1 MIDEK
6 KIEEAA
12 QGAADLYEQD
22 LPIMSYN
29 EDTEVDGQH
38 HFCQEFG
45 AELFKDGAK
54 WAIQEFLKDLWHPAE
69 EEPDKSKSDIITLGF
84 DNDAYLQFKESILW
98 NKESWRHSISRCQII
113 KWAYLSDILPKEGGE
128 QRKNLKLEKGF
139 LLLLKLLSR
148 IVVMVA
154 SLVMMAHVI
163 TRL

>member
-1 MIDEK
+1 MVMKLNKMVFDDK

-12 QGAADLYEQD
+12 RGAADLYEQD
-22 LPIMSYN
+22 LPMMSYD

-54 WAIQEFLKDLWHPAE
+54 WAINEFLKNLWHPNT

-98 NKESWRHSISRCQII
+98 NEESWRHSISRFQII
-113 KWAYLSDILPKEGGE
+113 KWAYLSDILPKQEEGE
-128 QRKNLKLEKGF
+128 Q
-139 LLLLKLLSR
+139 
-148 IVVMVA
+148 
-154 SLVMMAHVI
+154 
-163 TRL
+163 